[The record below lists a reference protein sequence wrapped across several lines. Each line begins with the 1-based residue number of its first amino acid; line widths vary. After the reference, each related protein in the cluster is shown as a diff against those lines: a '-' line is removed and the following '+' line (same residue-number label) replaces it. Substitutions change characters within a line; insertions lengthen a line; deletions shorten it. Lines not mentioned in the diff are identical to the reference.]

1 MDIVIARLPE
11 FLAGFKL
18 SLQVAGLALLFGFPL
33 GLLLSIA
40 VQARSRLIRYGALA
54 IVEFGRGAPALV
66 LLQFFYFGMPTLHMT
81 LSSMTTAVVA
91 LAWNAAAYSSEI
103 MRAGLNGVPNGQ
115 REAALAVGM
124 GQIDMYRFI
133 LVPQGLRIALPALI
147 GQAILIFQATSL
159 AFKVALPELVSRAYE
174 IGSNTFQY
182 FTALAAAGI
191 FYAVVCV
198 PASFLVSE
206 MERRV
211 AKRY

>member
-1 MDIVIARLPE
+1 MDAILTRLPD

-40 VQARSRLIRYGALA
+40 VQARSRLVRYSALVA
-54 IVEFGRGAPALV
+54 VEFGRGAPALV
-66 LLQFFYFGMPTLHMT
+66 LLQLFYFGMPTLHLT

-91 LAWNAAAYSSEI
+91 LAWNTAAYSSEI
-103 MRAGLNGVPNGQ
+103 IRAGLNGVHGGQ
-115 REAALAVGM
+115 HEAALALGLNRR
-124 GQIDMYRFI
+124 DMYRYVLI
-133 LVPQGLRIALPALI
+133 PQGLRIALPALI

-174 IGSNTFQY
+174 VGSNTFQY
-182 FTALAAAGI
+182 FPALAVAGL
-191 FYAVVCV
+191 FYAAVCV

-211 AKRY
+211 SKRY